1 MGKRKHGVE
10 AFELP
15 STRNKPLRSIHIGE
29 LRQRVRGSDPFLASE
44 AAAEIRRRGYP
55 VEQPELNVR
64 VSGHAIDRASQR
76 ILDRWIADHPER
88 DIGLQSWIIN
98 RVTLAVASSPFG
110 LSCLPERVSHEGM
123 VWHIART
130 NDPSTIIV
138 KTVDV

>member
-15 STRNKPLRSIHIGE
+15 TNRYKPLRSVHIKE
-29 LRQRVRGSDPFLASE
+29 LREHVHGKDPFLASE

-76 ILDRWIADHPER
+76 ILDRWINDHPER
-88 DIGLQSWIIN
+88 DVGLQTWIIN

-110 LSCLPERVSHEGM
+110 LACLPERVSHEGM

-130 NDPSTIIV
+130 NDPATIIV

>member
-1 MGKRKHGVE
+1 MKKRRLGIE

-15 STRNKPLRSIHIGE
+15 SETKRPVRFIHIGE
-29 LRQRVRGSDPFLASE
+29 LRQRVKGKDPFLASE

-55 VEQPELNVR
+55 VDQPELTVR

-76 ILDRWIADHPER
+76 ILDRWMKDHPER
-88 DIGLQSWIIN
+88 DVGLQTWIVN

-110 LSCLPERVSHEGM
+110 ASCIPERVSHDGM